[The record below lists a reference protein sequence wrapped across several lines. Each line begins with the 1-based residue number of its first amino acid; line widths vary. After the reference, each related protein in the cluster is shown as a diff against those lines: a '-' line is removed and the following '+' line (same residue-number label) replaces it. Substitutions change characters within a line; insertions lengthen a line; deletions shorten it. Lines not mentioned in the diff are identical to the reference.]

1 MTNDLTLV
9 PAGAGS
15 GKTHRIEQELA
26 GLVERGQ
33 VGASRILAVTFT
45 ESAAAE
51 LRGRIRGELMKRGR
65 IEDAL
70 AIDRA
75 YVGTIHALGQRLL
88 TEHTFAAGRNP
99 DARLVTEAE
108 RDLLIRREVGRSAAL
123 LPIISDLER
132 FGYAWDRV
140 SGDSAEDSFRK
151 AVLKTT
157 DLLRGLGNR
166 AMDPDIAAG
175 ALDFIRQTYGVCDN
189 DGTALETSLRR
200 ACGELLSAFPN
211 CIATPDMANAA
222 RDAFWSDFRNLRDA
236 AHKPDELARNWPLW
250 QKLRGLRMT
259 KRGCPTPSGYDDRAQ
274 AVMTAADGL
283 LRHPGPLQDA
293 LTHLT
298 ALVQGVQ
305 GAMAAYAGAKRQA
318 GLIDYADMIADT
330 EALLRSQPDILASV
344 VAEIDC
350 VVIDEFQDT
359 NPVQFALLWRLA
371 QAAPRALIVGDTKQA
386 IMDFQGAD
394 PRLAAALEAKFPA
407 CVQPQDRNWRSDPRI
422 MAFINAI
429 GPRLFPG
436 AYTPL
441 APTRAETGV
450 TALEAISR
458 PSSWTD
464 KKDHTA
470 DCAADRIA
478 AILSD
483 AEQVV
488 CPVEKTRR
496 AARPADIAVLC
507 YTRAQ
512 GAKVADALRKRG
524 LPARI
529 QSEGWLEAPA
539 TSVARAAIALV
550 ADPDDRLAALGLVTR
565 GPARMPLAQAL
576 RATIDTTL
584 DAHSDLERLAEISA
598 LVRDLPVGDLV
609 PRIIAAARLRDWA
622 KGLAAPEQALADLAR
637 LEAEARVFDQL
648 PDELKSAAG
657 FFGSGPQ
664 VFLGWLAAQTERD
677 FDRHPDPAGWSAPGV
692 EVVTWHAAK
701 GREWPI
707 TVVLGLDQKIV
718 ERPNT
723 LRADFSDFDD
733 LSHVLE
739 KAGLHWTPNLAAP
752 EKQLPFQEARQAAD
766 EASAARLMYVALT
779 RARDRLILMVPP
791 PPSKP
796 KDRPERM
803 IDLLRD
809 RTGLTL
815 AMDGTGLKACDS
827 VFPARITAL
836 GREWVEPPMI
846 AEPVDP
852 VASFGMLKPHAGGGR
867 TPWRQSPSTLV
878 AALDG
883 PAPHLQ
889 HADLGPRI
897 GVARDGI
904 GLATDRGTA
913 WHLAFRVLS
922 ERPEMTARLSTASG
936 LDPATLDAIAA
947 QSSAMRDWLAA
958 QGYTRL
964 HHELPLQITA
974 LDGSQ
979 INGVIDCLAEGP
991 EGYAIIDHKSGPC
1004 PDPDT
1009 RFATYLP
1016 QLRAYAAAV
1025 EHCMPG
1031 KPVRLL
1037 AINWMNEGRI
1047 SSHRISEPE
1056 SVT

>member
-1 MTNDLTLV
+1 MTNNLTLV

-26 GLVERGQ
+26 GLVERGE

-88 TEHTFAAGRNP
+88 TEHAFAAGRNP
-99 DARLVTEAE
+99 EARLVTEAE

-123 LPIISDLER
+123 APIMADLER
-132 FGYAWDRV
+132 FGYAWDRA
-140 SGDSAEDSFRK
+140 SDDSAEDGFRK

-157 DLLRGLGNR
+157 DLLRGLGSR
-166 AMDPDIAAG
+166 AMDPDIANE
-175 ALDFIRQTYGVCDN
+175 ALDFLRQTYGACDP
-189 DGTALETSLRR
+189 DGATLETDLRR
-200 ACGELLSAFPN
+200 ACIDVLDAFPA
-211 CIATPDMANAA
+211 CIATPDMSKTA
-222 RDAFWSDFRNLRDA
+222 RDAFWADFRNLRDA

-259 KRGCPTPSGYDDRAQ
+259 KRGCPTPPGYDDHAQ
-274 AVMTAADGL
+274 AVMAAAAGL

-293 LTHLT
+293 VTHLS

-305 GAMAAYAGAKRQA
+305 GAMTAYAEAKRQG

-330 EALLRSQPDILASV
+330 EALLRSQPDILAAV

-394 PRLAAALEAKFPA
+394 PRLAAALEAAYPTS
-407 CVQPQDRNWRSDPRI
+407 VQPQDRNWRSDPRI
-422 MAFINAI
+422 MAFVNAI
-429 GPRLFPG
+429 GPSLFPD

-441 APTRAETGV
+441 AATRPETGV
-450 TALEAISR
+450 IALEAINR

-464 KKDHTA
+464 KKDHSA

-478 AILSD
+478 AILTD

-488 CPVEKTRR
+488 CPVEKLLR
-496 AARPADIAVLC
+496 AARPADFAVLC
-507 YTRAQ
+507 YTRSQ

-524 LPARI
+524 LPVRI
-529 QSEGWLEAPA
+529 QSEGWLDAPA
-539 TSVARAAIALV
+539 TVVARAVIALV
-550 ADPDDRLAALGLVTR
+550 ADPDDRLAALNLITR

-576 RATIDTTL
+576 RATIETTL
-584 DAHSDLERLAEISA
+584 DAHADLERLADLSA
-598 LVRDLPVGDLV
+598 QVRDLPVGDLV
-609 PRIIAAARLRDWA
+609 PRIIAASGLRDWA
-622 KGLAAPEQALADLAR
+622 KGLGAPEQALADLAR
-637 LEAEARVFDQL
+637 LEAEARAFDQL

-677 FDRHPDPAGWSAPGV
+677 FDRHPDPTGWSAPGV

-707 TVVLGLDQKIV
+707 TVILGLDQKIV

-723 LRADFSDFDD
+723 LRADFADFDD

-739 KAGLHWTPNLAAP
+739 KAGLHWTPNFAAP

-815 AMDGTGLKACDS
+815 AMEGTGLTACDS

-836 GREWVEPPMI
+836 GREWVEPPI
-846 AEPVDP
+846 IEETVDP
-852 VASFGMLKPHAGGGR
+852 VPSFGILQSQKAGSR
-867 TPWRQSPSTLV
+867 TPWRQSPSTLS
-878 AALDG
+878 
-883 PAPHLQ
+883 PASHSPAVNLS
-889 HADLGPRI
+889 HADLGARI

-922 ERPEMTARLSTASG
+922 ERPEMTARLSAATG
-936 LDPATLDAIAA
+936 LDSATMDAIAA
-947 QSSAMRDWLAA
+947 QSSAVRDWLAA

-974 LDGSQ
+974 PDASQ
-979 INGVIDCLAEGP
+979 INGIIDCLAEGP

-1004 PDPDT
+1004 PDPDA

-1016 QLRAYAAAV
+1016 QLRAYADAV

-1037 AINWMNEGRI
+1037 AINWMNEGRL
-1047 SSHRISEPE
+1047 SSHLISEPE